1 MQPVLILYILGGFIQ
16 AKPPNIPHLH
26 WFSTPY
32 RAITTLNIYK
42 FNYS

>member
-16 AKPPNIPHLH
+16 AEPPNIPHSR

-32 RAITTLNIYK
+32 HTKTILNIYK